1 MKMFRIQLLSLYFCL
16 LAPMVKGQQNAGAEQ
31 AFQPQMNLSARQL
44 MIQWDSGSF
53 TSNQSWAS
61 AILNKYQDKIV
72 NVTWI
77 PSNSQAVLVHFQEGK
92 LQEEDLLQV
101 MEMEGVPSPYFI
113 SNGRKFLLAQDK
125 TLVNE
130 PLK

>member
-1 MKMFRIQLLSLYFCL
+1 
-16 LAPMVKGQQNAGAEQ
+16 MVKGQSNTGVEQ
-31 AFQPQMNLSARQL
+31 AFQSQVNLSARQL

-53 TSNQSWAS
+53 ISNQSWAT
-61 AILNKYQDKIV
+61 AVLNKYQDKMV

-77 PSNSQAVLVHFQEGK
+77 PANNQAILVHFQDGK

>member
-1 MKMFRIQLLSLYFCL
+1 MAAFDKAVLNIYRYKMANITLI
-16 LAPMVKGQQNAGAEQ
+16 LAHNRV
-31 AFQPQMNLSARQL
+31 L
-44 MIQWDSGSF
+44 
-53 TSNQSWAS
+53 
-61 AILNKYQDKIV
+61 
-72 NVTWI
+72 
-77 PSNSQAVLVHFQEGK
+77 LVHFQDGK